1 MARYL
6 HECGGRVGFCAVYK
20 HFLVVE
26 LVETLASSF
35 FYISNLVHARPTAA
49 TRQITPGL
57 TQTVWL
63 PNKYC
68 RGKMKKIYSLIAV
81 TVLAM
86 SVSCNLF
93 RNDTSNTPIQAP
105 GLIRGILWHEICE
118 HSGGEA
124 GDPLVLGQG
133 CVQWGTAA
141 EKFGSNQ
148 LKDDFETGWAGVTL
162 HLGSGTCPSTGLATA
177 ITNAS
182 GEYQFEG
189 LSAGTYCVSYSNLAD
204 GNEILLPGG
213 PTFPTRGD
221 DGFFV
226 TVDLSDAEEKIVD
239 FGYAWQFYN

>member
-1 MARYL
+1 
-6 HECGGRVGFCAVYK
+6 
-20 HFLVVE
+20 
-26 LVETLASSF
+26 
-35 FYISNLVHARPTAA
+35 
-49 TRQITPGL
+49 
-57 TQTVWL
+57 
-63 PNKYC
+63 
-68 RGKMKKIYSLIAV
+68 MKKIYSLIAV

-86 SVSCNLF
+86 SVSCHLF
-93 RNDTSNTPIQAP
+93 RNDTSNTPIQTP
-105 GLIRGILWHEICE
+105 GLIRGILWHEICKY
-118 HSGGEA
+118 SGGEA
-124 GDPLVLGQG
+124 GEPLVLGQE

-141 EKFGSNQ
+141 EEFGPNQ

-189 LSAGTYCVSYSNLAD
+189 LSAGTYCVSYSNLTD
-204 GNEILLPGG
+204 GNDAILIPGG

-226 TVDLSDAEEKIVD
+226 TINLLAAEEKIVD